1 MNIINLLIKYFTN
14 KEFRIYIDSIIAIVG
29 NKGGVADVLDAELD
43 EFKKKTTDRL
53 KKRVDELT
61 DAITI
66 VRNFPGSELLVS
78 KLNFILNELKDDF
91 KEINEMD

>member
-1 MNIINLLIKYFTN
+1 MTIINLVIKYFTN
-14 KEFRIYIDSIIAIVG
+14 KEFKVYIDSIMAIAN
-29 NKGGVADVLDAELD
+29 NKNGVADILDAELD
-43 EFKKKTTDRL
+43 EFKRKTTSRL

-61 DAITI
+61 DVITT